1 MSHGRFMGFV
11 ILVVLVGVLAGCYEE
26 SGPSAS
32 SRSAT
37 RTEAPDISVKV
48 TKAEYLRIEDGMSY
62 SEVVGIIN
70 EYGEELSRSKM
81 PGVPGVYGEI
91 VTVMYQWQNRD
102 GSNMNAMFQNDS
114 LMCKAQ
120 YGLR

>member
-32 SRSAT
+32 TRSA
-37 RTEAPDISVKV
+37 ASDISVKV
-48 TKAEYLRIEDGMSY
+48 TQAEYLRIEDGMSY

>member
-1 MSHGRFMGFV
+1 
-11 ILVVLVGVLAGCYEE
+11 
-26 SGPSAS
+26 
-32 SRSAT
+32 
-37 RTEAPDISVKV
+37 
-48 TKAEYLRIEDGMSY
+48 
-62 SEVVGIIN
+62 
-70 EYGEELSRSKM
+70 M